1 MPINRA
7 GFLRYKHNKLLL
19 GIQWGGSYRPRN
31 RIHVIAH
38 FHSIPGLGEASL
50 SFLQMRKV
58 RLRREMTQSQFFRA

>member
-7 GFLRYKHNKLLL
+7 RFLRYEHNKLFL
-19 GIQWGGSYRPRN
+19 GIQWGGSHRPRHW
-31 RIHVIAH
+31 IHIISH

-50 SFLQMRKV
+50 SLLQMRKV